1 MIANFKDTPMRP
13 TGVIYQSALQQIK
26 MLHEKDPLLAGEL
39 AESIIELTLTG
50 DTSTD
55 DFTILLALENLRNV
69 VKNNQEKYDKTREAK
84 QQNKI
89 QEYKLDI
96 IAAMLQQGKSQ
107 VEIAKELGVNKQT
120 INYRINNM
128 IKPHYPEL
136 LQQQS
141 NENFDQGCGRS
152 KKFFDE
158 DAMSKV
164 NFFDWSSNE
173 SKKSDEILKNSF
185 DSCSNQ
191 SKKSDESNK
200 NSFDSTLDR
209 SKSQISQI
217 DVNVNVNDD
226 FLTCGQIIYKTIS
239 PQQCKA
245 MPQKEIVDASQ
256 GIIKDLTTGEIFR
269 VVTLP
274 G

>member
-1 MIANFKDTPMRP
+1 MRP

-69 VKNNQEKYDKTREAK
+69 VKNNQEKYDKTKEAK
-84 QQNKI
+84 HQNKV

-141 NENFDQGCGRS
+141 NENFD
-152 KKFFDE
+152 E
-158 DAMSKV
+158 DAMSKT

-173 SKKSDEILKNSF
+173 SKKSDEVLKNSF

-200 NSFDSTLDR
+200 NPFDSTLDR

-256 GIIKDLTTGEIFR
+256 GLIKDLTTGEIFR

>member
-1 MIANFKDTPMRP
+1 MIANFKNNPTRP

-26 MLHEKDPLLAGEL
+26 MLYEKNPQLAGEL
-39 AESIIELTLTG
+39 AISIIELTLTG

-55 DFTILLALENLRNV
+55 DTLILIALENLRSV

-89 QEYKLDI
+89 KEYKLDI
-96 IAAMLQQGKSQ
+96 IAEMLLQGKSQ

-128 IKPHYPEL
+128 IKPNYPEL
-136 LQQQS
+136 LEHQS
-141 NENFDQGCGRS
+141 NKIFDQGGNES

-158 DAMSKV
+158 NATSQTK
-164 NFFDWSSNE
+164 FFTDGGNE

-217 DVNVNVNDD
+217 DVNVNVYDD
-226 FLTCGQIIYKTIS
+226 FLTSGQIIYKTITAAECRS
-239 PQQCKA
+239 
-245 MPQKEIVDASQ
+245 MPQKEVVDASQ
-256 GIIKDLTTGEIFR
+256 NLIKDLSTGTIYK
-269 VVTLP
+269 VI
-274 G
+274 

>member
-26 MLHEKDPLLAGEL
+26 MLHEKDPILAGEL

-50 DTSTD
+50 DTSTKD
-55 DFTILLALENLRNV
+55 LTILLALENLRSV

-89 QEYKLDI
+89 KEYKLDI
-96 IAAMLQQGKSQ
+96 IAEMLLQGKSQ

-128 IKPHYPEL
+128 IKPNYPEL
-136 LQQQS
+136 LEHQS
-141 NENFDQGCGRS
+141 NKIFDQGGNES

-158 DAMSKV
+158 NATSQTK
-164 NFFDWSSNE
+164 FFTDGGNE
-173 SKKSDEILKNSF
+173 SKKSDESLKNF
-185 DSCSNQ
+185 LTEGSNQ

-217 DVNVNVNDD
+217 DVNVNVYDD

-256 GIIKDLTTGEIFR
+256 GIIKDLTTGELYK
-269 VVTLP
+269 VLE
-274 G
+274 